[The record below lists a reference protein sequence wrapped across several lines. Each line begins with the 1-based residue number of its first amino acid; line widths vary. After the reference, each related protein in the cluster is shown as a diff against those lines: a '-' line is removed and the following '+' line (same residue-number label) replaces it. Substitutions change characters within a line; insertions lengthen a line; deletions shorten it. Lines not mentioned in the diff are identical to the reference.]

1 MVYRVFFNVMERK
14 RELSYKL
21 LYKYIKLVFKKGV
34 NIIEW
39 INRILFLRKLICLW
53 KYLKLLIIVI
63 INMGGN

>member
-1 MVYRVFFNVMERK
+1 MVYRVFFNVTERK

-39 INRILFLRKLICLW
+39 VNRILFLRKLICLW